1 MKFKTYDFSL
11 PRATKIIGI
20 KLSFRRWG
28 FGKDSLESSLIMID
42 KCYRNEYHPMDTN
55 DNSRAS
61 LPLDYDFYFSG
72 SIILS
77 GAWTRDRGAAQNLY
91 QVRWISDGYSPA
103 IRHRP
108 I

>member
-20 KLSFRRWG
+20 KLFRRWG

-61 LPLDYDFYFSG
+61 LPLEYDFYFSG

-77 GAWTRDRGAAQNLY
+77 GAWTRDRRAAQNLY
-91 QVRWISDGYSPA
+91 PVRWILDIYSLA
-103 IRHRP
+103 IQR